1 MTVQPTLEYRTA
13 GTDGQWTRM
22 DPAAREDWQWH
33 DSPDW
38 LASEALWLLGEGCE
52 VRLACTGIDTA
63 AYPNLRAEMFGDHTP
78 VDGGS
83 GCLSLN
89 PPGDD
94 PPVPEG
100 ATRYGEPVSGAG
112 RPNPREAS

>member
-13 GTDGQWTRM
+13 GSDGEWDRM
-22 DPAAREDWQWH
+22 DPADRAAWQWH

-38 LASEALWLLGEGCE
+38 LASEALWLMGEGCE
-52 VRLACTGIDTA
+52 VRLVSTGIDIA
-63 AYPNLRAEMFGDHTP
+63 AHPNLNAEQFGDHTP
-78 VDGGS
+78 LDGGS

-94 PPVPEG
+94 PPVPTD
-100 ATRYGEPVSGAG
+100 AHLYGEPAENAG
-112 RPNPREAS
+112 KPNPRVS